1 MNEFAIQ
8 AINVSAHYANGQKRI
23 DALKNVSLEVR
34 RGEIFG
40 LLGPNSAGKTT
51 LLSCIQALHKPET
64 GSVTVGGL
72 DVAQHSAQTK
82 RMLGIQLQR
91 TALLDG
97 LRATELIEAYASLYD
112 IFVTPD
118 QIAELLKR
126 FDLSDQADKLARQM
140 SGGQQQRLS
149 LAIATDPQ
157 IVLLDEPTEA
167 LDPGARRG
175 VWAMIRQLKE
185 QGRTV
190 VLTTHSMDEAESLC
204 GRVAIMDRGRV
215 VACDTPQ
222 KLIAKMGVNPMLKAT
237 IELPLEQ
244 VQPLAG
250 AMAARLFIRKS
261 AEHSDARARLITE
274 LQQAYREL
282 AAAREQEAELAA
294 LKERERIARDMH
306 DSLGHAL
313 VSLSVQLEAAQ
324 RLYKKDPK
332 RASAQMDEMK
342 AVTRQSMDALRRT
355 LAGLRAPGLGD
366 RALRQAIQEMS
377 VAVSQR
383 SGVAVN
389 CRIAPEADRLSP
401 TVAEAIWG
409 VTQEALTNIEKHAQA
424 RRAEVQVN
432 MAANA
437 LALRICDDG
446 VGLPA
451 DAFNKAGHYGLRGM
465 RERVEGVGGTLT
477 VGHNAGAGTCVE
489 ANIPLI

>member
-1 MNEFAIQ
+1 MNSRLYGAFPTLPVGKRQSRIIMNEFAIQ

-34 RGEIFG
+34 CGEIFG
-40 LLGPNSAGKTT
+40 LLGPNGAGKTT

-72 DVAQHSAQTK
+72 DVAQHSPQTK

-97 LRATELIEAYASLYD
+97 LKATELIEAYASLYD
-112 IFVTPD
+112 IFLTPN
-118 QIAELLKR
+118 QIAALLKR

-149 LAIATDPQ
+149 LAIAIATDPQ

-222 KLIAKMGVNPMLKAT
+222 QLIAKMGVNPMLKAT

-250 AMAARLFIRKS
+250 AMAARYTG
-261 AEHSDARARLITE
+261 EHLEIETTQPIATLNAL
-274 LQQAYREL
+274 YEL
-282 AAAREQEAELAA
+282 AGQHGRVVRDIAIRQPNLEDVY
-294 LKERERIARDMH
+294 LKLTGY
-306 DSLGHAL
+306 SL
-313 VSLSVQLEAAQ
+313 
-324 RLYKKDPK
+324 
-332 RASAQMDEMK
+332 
-342 AVTRQSMDALRRT
+342 
-355 LAGLRAPGLGD
+355 
-366 RALRQAIQEMS
+366 
-377 VAVSQR
+377 
-383 SGVAVN
+383 N
-389 CRIAPEADRLSP
+389 
-401 TVAEAIWG
+401 
-409 VTQEALTNIEKHAQA
+409 
-424 RRAEVQVN
+424 
-432 MAANA
+432 
-437 LALRICDDG
+437 
-446 VGLPA
+446 
-451 DAFNKAGHYGLRGM
+451 
-465 RERVEGVGGTLT
+465 
-477 VGHNAGAGTCVE
+477 
-489 ANIPLI
+489 